1 MRRAWTIVVIG
12 LLCFAMVVLTSR
24 FGISTDPPVTTW
36 TRTFGGVE
44 DDEPFSVVRTKDG
57 GYALAGYTNSYGAGG
72 RGFWLVKVDSTG
84 NAVWNQTYGGSND
97 DSAASVIQVSDG
109 GYVLAGSTMSYGA
122 GQREVWLVKADSAG
136 GALWSKAFGG
146 TGLEQAFSVIQTSDE
161 GYALAGYTTSYGS
174 GSADFWLVKTD
185 ASGNALWNETYGGLF
200 DDRAYSVVQTTDGG
214 YALAGYTFSS
224 GVNGSFWLVKTDGD
238 GIEQWNKWYGGNDYE
253 YCLSM
258 VQTSDEGYA
267 LAGYRE
273 EVSGAGSSDF
283 WLVKVD
289 SSGIVQWDEM
299 YGGSGS
305 ELARS
310 VVQTKDGGYALAG
323 STDSLGAGWED
334 FWVVKADSS
343 GTLQWNET
351 YGGAE
356 LDYAS
361 SLVQTGEGGYAV
373 AGTTESSGAGGY
385 DFMLVKIPPTTA
397 EDSSPPVTVDDYDFA
412 AHYRA
417 FTVTLTATDDLSG
430 VAETYYII
438 NDGAVRIVSADGQPR
453 IAEERAD
460 NKLEYWSVDKVGN
473 VEIHHV
479 LTGIVLDLS
488 DHTLPVADAGD
499 NQTVLQGMEVTL
511 NASAST
517 DNIAIESYSWSF
529 SDGVARVMTGVA
541 PSYRFNNTDSFAVT
555 LNVTDLAGNSNIDMV
570 WIRVLADTVSPVAD
584 AGVDQTVDDGV
595 VVYFDGSDS
604 SDNVGVVSYVW
615 DFGDQSSG
623 AGATTT
629 HTYASP
635 GDYEVTLTVK
645 DVAENSASD
654 TLLMKVVGA
663 GLPWPFSDLRILLLI
678 GGVII
683 TVIAVAAVLLLRRR
697 KK

>member
-1 MRRAWTIVVIG
+1 MRRAWTIVVVG
-12 LLCFAMVVLTSR
+12 LLCFALLVLTTR
-24 FGISTDPPVTTW
+24 FGLSTDPPVPTW

-44 DDEPFSVVRTKDG
+44 DDEPFSVVQTKDG

-72 RGFWLVKVDSTG
+72 RDFWLIRVDSAG

-97 DSAASVIQVSDG
+97 DSAASVIQASDG

-122 GQREVWLVKADSAG
+122 GQRDVWLVKASSG
-136 GALWSKAFGG
+136 GNVLWSKAFGG
-146 TGLEQAFSVIQTSDE
+146 TGLEQAFSVIQTSDG
-161 GYALAGYTTSYGS
+161 GYALAGYITSYGS

-185 ASGNALWNETYGGLF
+185 ASGTALWNETYGGLF
-200 DDRAYSVVQTTDGG
+200 DDRAYSVVQTADGG

-258 VQTSDEGYA
+258 VQTSDEGYS

-273 EVSGAGSSDF
+273 EASGAGSSDF

-305 ELARS
+305 ELARA

-356 LDYAS
+356 FDYAS

-397 EDSSPPVTVDDYDFA
+397 EDSSPPVTADDFNFVT
-412 AHYRA
+412 HYRA
-417 FTVTLTATDDLSG
+417 FTITLTATDDLSG
-430 VAETYYII
+430 VAETYYTI
-438 NDGAVRIVSADGQPR
+438 NDGVVRSVSADGQPR

-460 NKLEYWSVDKVGN
+460 NKLGYWSVDRVGN
-473 VEIHHV
+473 VETHHV

-488 DHTLPVADAGD
+488 DHTLPVADAGN

-529 SDGVARVMTGVA
+529 SDGVARVLIGVA
-541 PSYRFNNTDSFAVT
+541 PSYRFNNTGSFAVT

-570 WIRVLADTVSPVAD
+570 WIHVLADTVSPVAD

-595 VVYFDGSDS
+595 VMYFDGSGS

-623 AGATTT
+623 AGVTTT
-629 HTYASP
+629 HTYAGP
-635 GDYEVTLTVK
+635 GDYQVTLTVN
-645 DVAENSASD
+645 DVAGNSASD
-654 TLLMKVVGA
+654 TLLVKVVGA

-678 GGVII
+678 VGVII
-683 TVIAVAAVLLLRRR
+683 AVIFVAAALLLRRR